1 MTQKTLL
8 ITGCS
13 SGIGY
18 HAAHAMTRRGWRV
31 FAACR
36 RQEDCDRLIGEGLE
50 SPLIDYQDEA
60 SIVRGLDEVLEAT
73 GGQLDAL
80 FNNGAYGMP
89 GALEDWP
96 TDAIRELF
104 EANFFG
110 WHELT
115 RRVIP
120 LMRKAGTGRII
131 QCSSVLGFVGL
142 TMRGPYVASK
152 HALEGYTDVLRMEL
166 KDTNIQ
172 IVLIEPGPIR
182 TMIREKSRPHYE
194 RWIKDRP
201 SPWAAF
207 YKETVEPRLYAEDP
221 PRDWGELHC
230 DAVTAKLI
238 HALESPRARP
248 RYYVT
253 QPTYVAGFIRRLL
266 PTRAIDRIL
275 G

>member
-1 MTQKTLL
+1 M

-18 HAAHAMTRRGWRV
+18 HAAHVLKGRGWRV
-31 FAACR
+31 FASCR
-36 RQEDCDRLIGEGLE
+36 KQADCDRLIGEGLE
-50 SPLIDYQDEA
+50 SPRIDYQDTA
-60 SIVRGLDEVLEAT
+60 CIGAGLAEVLEAT
-73 GGQLDAL
+73 GGQLDVL

-89 GALEDWP
+89 GAVEDWP
-96 TDAIRELF
+96 TDAFRELF

-115 RRVIP
+115 RQVIP
-120 LMRKAGTGRII
+120 LMRQQGAGRII

-142 TMRGPYVASK
+142 KMRAPYVASK

-166 KDTNIQ
+166 DGSGIQ

-182 TMIREKSRPHYE
+182 TDIRIKSQPHYE

-201 SPWAAF
+201 SHWHDF
-207 YKETVEPRLYAEDP
+207 YKNTVEPRLYANKAP
-221 PRDWGELHC
+221 ADWGELDC

-253 QPTYVAGFIRRLL
+253 RPTYVAGILKRLL
-266 PTRAIDRIL
+266 PTRMIDRIL